1 MLKKAFVFF
10 APLKMCASLA
20 QLDRVFGYEPKGRGF
35 ESLTTRQKK
44 ARFGVLFFYIR
55 PVSSYTAGH
64 TGADAI
70 AERGSTFDRII
81 GRIWDPPLLKKD
93 DCFRN
98 RLFLPKSDQK
108 VRKYSEERLKVHHSY
123 CSINLNLIIQQ

>member
-1 MLKKAFVFF
+1 MPQAYFIREAYFTLRSNI
-10 APLKMCASLA
+10 SLVP
-20 QLDRVFGYEPKGRGF
+20 QGTNFIE
-35 ESLTTRQKK
+35 
-44 ARFGVLFFYIR
+44 
-55 PVSSYTAGH
+55 
-64 TGADAI
+64 
-70 AERGSTFDRII
+70 
-81 GRIWDPPLLKKD
+81 KD